1 MIGVRG
7 HISSRDVTKGPHHLQ
22 NAAGRIALSF
32 TKYEVDPQAN
42 SSGSQRHTPR
52 VKAHVGMAI
61 FTPGGFHV
69 MQTEANRSKG
79 EINAKEARTTSLTW
93 ILHDALP
100 CLSCCR

>member
-22 NAAGRIALSF
+22 NAAGRIAPSF
-32 TKYEVDPQAN
+32 STYKLDPQAN

-61 FTPGGFHV
+61 FPPGGV
-69 MQTEANRSKG
+69 PRNANRGEQEQGRDQCKG
-79 EINAKEARTTSLTW
+79 GANDFPYVDTS
-93 ILHDALP
+93 
-100 CLSCCR
+100 